1 MNINKYLD
9 KIRDT
14 ESLEAYFW
22 AVETAYQ
29 LNAIS
34 ADEHTKRMAE
44 CTKLETEHT
53 AKLLEQIK

>member
-14 ESLEAYFW
+14 ESTEAYFW

-44 CTKLETEHT
+44 CK
-53 AKLLEQIK
+53 

>member
-14 ESLEAYFW
+14 ESSEAYFW
-22 AVETAYQ
+22 AIETAYQ

-44 CTKLETEHT
+44 CRNIESENTN
-53 AKLLEQIK
+53 KLLEQIK

>member
-14 ESLEAYFW
+14 ESSEAYFW

-34 ADEHTKRMAE
+34 ANEHTKRMAE
-44 CTKLETEHT
+44 CK
-53 AKLLEQIK
+53 

>member
-14 ESLEAYFW
+14 ESTEAYFW

-29 LNAIS
+29 LDAIS
-34 ADEHTKRMAE
+34 ADEHTRRMNE
-44 CTKLETEHT
+44 CKKIESENTN
-53 AKLLEQIK
+53 KLLEQFK

>member
-14 ESLEAYFW
+14 ASTEAYFW

-29 LNAIS
+29 LDAIS
-34 ADEHTKRMAE
+34 VDEHTKRMDE
-44 CTKLETEHT
+44 CRNIESENTN
-53 AKLLEQIK
+53 KLLEQFK

>member
-1 MNINKYLD
+1 MDINKYLD

-14 ESLEAYFW
+14 ESTEAYFW

-34 ADEHTKRMAE
+34 ADKYDEFMAE
-44 CTKLETEHT
+44 CRKLEAERA
-53 AKLLEQIK
+53 AKLLEKIK